1 MVDVSAYTWV
11 RDIITSAPINSA
23 VAGLIGV
30 VVGSQ
35 VKWGIEKRRGKLQY
49 RREQLL
55 SWRKA
60 INNDF
65 NQKGFSEGE
74 IYPVLKP
81 YLSKH
86 LVKDIESI
94 RCQGTHF
101 LSLTTGDPIR
111 LRLLDEIA
119 RLEKKWGL
127 I

>member
-1 MVDVSAYTWV
+1 MVDVSAYAWV
-11 RDIITSAPINSA
+11 RDIMTSGPVISA
-23 VAGLIGV
+23 VVGLIGV
-30 VVGSQ
+30 VVGSRVQ
-35 VKWGIEKRRGKLQY
+35 WGIEKRRSKLQY
-49 RREQLL
+49 RREQLS

-60 INNDF
+60 INSDF
-65 NQKGFSEGE
+65 DQKGFSESE
-74 IYPVLKP
+74 IYSMLKP
-81 YLSKH
+81 YLSKQ